1 MRTTQRTMLGIR
13 QDPERGDRA
22 RHLGRRAYCNGILGQ
37 GHRTARYSLPES
49 SCTHVGLVDSHPR
62 AERRV
67 QWGLVPLSP
76 NMVACTFTGYFM
88 AMGLRHQGY
97 MDAVGHMTSRPQECH
112 MAVYVYTDT
121 EEAMFL
127 LFSIFSKRA
136 LSTLLLSSA
145 SHPKL

>member
-1 MRTTQRTMLGIR
+1 M
-13 QDPERGDRA
+13 
-22 RHLGRRAYCNGILGQ
+22 
-37 GHRTARYSLPES
+37 
-49 SCTHVGLVDSHPR
+49 GLVDSHPR

-97 MDAVGHMTSRPQECH
+97 MDAVGHMTSSPQECH

-127 LFSIFSKRA
+127 FFSIFSKRA
-136 LSTLLLSSA
+136 LSTLFLRGQQTHVTLFSA
-145 SHPKL
+145 ILCTGRHTHYANTSQRIIRSRRDQRWLWNDLGQNKCYTVP